1 MLTNIDISSINWLQC
16 IPVWLW
22 EIWQKCFGSLQRRGE
37 KIIIQGVPQK
47 MKICVLVSFWGEGT
61 TLNLKWNKSRK
72 QSQIEIKLLMWGV
85 LNPFWW
91 DRGTLHNRDLALHYY
106 KCCICSQRP
115 PSCHKGPMIWW
126 YDDVIMHFTCF
137 LQVSRSATVILGYL
151 MLQQDYSYDEA
162 FSLVKAGRPSI
173 RPNQGFVE
181 QLRKLEQQTAGS
193 AIEGECN

>member
-1 MLTNIDISSINWLQC
+1 
-16 IPVWLW
+16 
-22 EIWQKCFGSLQRRGE
+22 
-37 KIIIQGVPQK
+37 
-47 MKICVLVSFWGEGT
+47 
-61 TLNLKWNKSRK
+61 
-72 QSQIEIKLLMWGV
+72 
-85 LNPFWW
+85 
-91 DRGTLHNRDLALHYY
+91 
-106 KCCICSQRP
+106 
-115 PSCHKGPMIWW
+115 
-126 YDDVIMHFTCF
+126 MHFTCF